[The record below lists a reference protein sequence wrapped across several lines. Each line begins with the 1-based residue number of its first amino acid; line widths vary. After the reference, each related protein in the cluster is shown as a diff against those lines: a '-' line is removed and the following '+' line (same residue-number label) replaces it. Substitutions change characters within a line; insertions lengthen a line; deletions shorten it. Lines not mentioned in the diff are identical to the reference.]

1 LLDSSS
7 YKLRP
12 INWATTKSP
21 KAEFSGAFFFRDLKG
36 KKLEIVSE
44 NNPFPERESEIEK
57 NSSLLG

>member
-1 LLDSSS
+1 LPDSSS
-7 YKLRP
+7 CKLRP
-12 INWATTKSP
+12 INWATTKPP
-21 KAEFSGAFFFRDLKG
+21 KAEFSEAFFSETSKG